1 MIESAGRVLIESKG
15 ISKYHAQRMRVRFAP
30 FTFDSGRQQLL
41 ADGREV
47 ALSPKAFEVLQ
58 LLLEHRPDVV
68 DKETI
73 AARVWPE
80 THVSDASLTV
90 VVAEIRRAL
99 ADTPE
104 SPRFVRT
111 AHRRGYAFIAEVED
125 LDDGA
130 RAGAEARFWIVSGD
144 KTFILPA
151 GETLIGR
158 DPASG
163 IWLNVPSVSG
173 RHARIVVRGQTA
185 TIEDLKSTNGT
196 FVRGARIRER
206 TELRHGDRVHL
217 GEVPLTV
224 GASGGR
230 NVARTERLPEKR
242 KR

>member
-1 MIESAGRVLIESKG
+1 
-15 ISKYHAQRMRVRFAP
+15 MRVRFHP

-41 ADGREV
+41 ADSREV

-73 AARVWPE
+73 AARVWPD

-111 AHRRGYAFIAEVED
+111 AHRRGYAFVADAED

-130 RAGAEARFWIVSGD
+130 RPGPEARFWIVNGD
-144 KTFILPA
+144 TTVVLPA

-206 TELRHGDRVHL
+206 TELRHGDSVHL
-217 GEVPLTV
+217 GDVPLTV

-230 NVARTERLPEKR
+230 NVAPTERLPEKR

>member
-1 MIESAGRVLIESKG
+1 
-15 ISKYHAQRMRVRFAP
+15 MRVRFAP

-41 ADGREV
+41 ADSREV

-58 LLLEHRPDVV
+58 LLLEHRPHVV

-73 AARVWPE
+73 AARVWPD

-104 SPRFVRT
+104 SPRFIRT

-125 LDDGA
+125 LEEGA
-130 RAGAEARFWIVSGD
+130 RAGAEPRFWIVSGE

-173 RHARIVVRGQTA
+173 RHARIVVRG
-185 TIEDLKSTNGT
+185 
-196 FVRGARIRER
+196 
-206 TELRHGDRVHL
+206 
-217 GEVPLTV
+217 
-224 GASGGR
+224 
-230 NVARTERLPEKR
+230 
-242 KR
+242 

>member
-1 MIESAGRVLIESKG
+1 
-15 ISKYHAQRMRVRFAP
+15 MRVRFAP

-68 DKETI
+68 DKEAI
-73 AARVWPE
+73 AARVWAD

-99 ADTPE
+99 ADTPDA
-104 SPRFVRT
+104 PRFIRT

-125 LDDGA
+125 VGA
-130 RAGAEARFWIVSGD
+130 GSRVVPEARFWLVTGD
-144 KTFILPA
+144 KTIVLPV
-151 GETLIGR
+151 GETVIGR

-163 IWLNVPSVSG
+163 VWLNVPSVSG

-185 TIEDLKSTNGT
+185 TIDDLKSTNGT
-196 FVRGARIRER
+196 FVRGARIRAP
-206 TELRHGDRVHL
+206 TELRHGDIVHL